1 MSSPAKRRK
10 ISHVTSQQPVR
21 SLDFFFGKKQ
31 LQKIAEQDAVSE
43 QSSVNAAQATKEDA
57 EALND
62 EQFARKL
69 QEEWNR
75 ESNVTNGTARQSP
88 SPPDPIAVLG
98 DESFS
103 FTGDPDAVEPTPK
116 CPGHDALTY
125 PSKTRDIVPEDDPQP
140 KDNTLSLR
148 SATAA
153 EDVMSTTIPFDQ
165 SPLTFD
171 PDQYI
176 SNLQTQWAL
185 EGGGATYAL
194 LTRCFVLVNS
204 TQSRI
209 KIVDTLVNLLRVII
223 EGDPESLLPA
233 VSTFPLSRLQK

>member
-10 ISHVTSQQPVR
+10 INHVTTQQPVR

-31 LQKIAEQDAVSE
+31 SRKIAEQDAASE
-43 QSSVNAAQATKEDA
+43 PSSLNATQVTEEDA

-75 ESNVTNGTARQSP
+75 EDKISNGTAKQSP
-88 SPPDPIAVLG
+88 SPTDPTTVPG
-98 DESFS
+98 DELFF
-103 FTGDPDAVEPTPK
+103 FTGDPNAVEPTPT
-116 CPGHDALTY
+116 CPWHDALTD
-125 PSKTRDIVPEDDPQP
+125 PSKTKDIVPEDDPQP

-153 EDVMSTTIPFDQ
+153 EDVFSTTIPFDQ

-171 PDQYI
+171 PEQYI
-176 SNLQTQWAL
+176 PNLQEQWAL

-209 KIVDTLVNLLRVII
+209 KIVDTLVNVLRVII
-223 EGDPESLLPA
+223 EGDPKSLLPA
-233 VSTFPLSRLQK
+233 VSTLPLSRV